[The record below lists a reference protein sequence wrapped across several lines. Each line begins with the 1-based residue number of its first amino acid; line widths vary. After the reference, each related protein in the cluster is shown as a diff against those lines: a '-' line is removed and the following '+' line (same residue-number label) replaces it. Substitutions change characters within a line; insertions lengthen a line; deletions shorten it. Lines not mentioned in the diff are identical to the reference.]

1 MAHFS
6 LRNILV
12 TKALVIITIYI
23 PKGRIIGIYHFSR
36 NAKPL
41 PRSGSAIYV
50 NACTASIHKTVQALL
65 VIDMLL
71 VLLCGYF
78 FQKSYYMIILCDNS
92 SYTIILQN
100 IYQIIQPDISRG
112 MWYQ

>member
-1 MAHFS
+1 MPVFGEKIQ
-6 LRNILV
+6 LNY
-12 TKALVIITIYI
+12 VIIIYI
-23 PKGRIIGIYHFSR
+23 YKSEIIGSSHYSTTQNRSR
-36 NAKPL
+36 
-41 PRSGSAIYV
+41 RSGSAIYV